1 MSKPLTVLTVV
12 AVGAAAYVA
21 GTKAGRSRYR
31 EISNTA
37 KKFWDDPAVK
47 KARTRAYKSAEK
59 AAEKAAKRLG

>member
-37 KKFWDDPAVK
+37 K
-47 KARTRAYKSAEK
+47 
-59 AAEKAAKRLG
+59 